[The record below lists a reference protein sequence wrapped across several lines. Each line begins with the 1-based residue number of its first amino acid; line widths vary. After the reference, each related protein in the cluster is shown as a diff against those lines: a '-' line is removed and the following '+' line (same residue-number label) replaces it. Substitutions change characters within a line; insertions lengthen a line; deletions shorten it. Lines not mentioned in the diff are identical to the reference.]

1 LLSAEA
7 VADLNAWA
15 SEMGILGLRAVHTLG
30 VHHNRVLQ
38 DQPEAELLAELR
50 RQLTDPHAP
59 PLLRLEVAR
68 ALRAGGWLDNTVQER
83 LLDPAN
89 PALLRLQAAEAL
101 LDSGPH
107 PRALATIYDVARL
120 PNREIALATAAIVQ
134 RCLNVDL
141 GLPVGQPLPPV
152 NSRHAAEVTRRVMS
166 WAAQAENEPVS
177 GVMGQQSV
185 ASSQ

>member
-1 LLSAEA
+1 MVS
-7 VADLNAWA
+7 DLK
-15 SEMGILGLRAVHTLG
+15 
-30 VHHNRVLQ
+30 
-38 DQPEAELLAELR
+38 
-50 RQLTDPHAP
+50 RQLADPHAP

-68 ALRAGGWLDNTVQER
+68 ALRCGGWLDSAIQEK

-101 LDSGPH
+101 LNGAPH
-107 PRALATIYDVARL
+107 PRALATLYDVARL

-141 GLPVGQPLPPV
+141 GLPCGQPLPPV

-166 WAAQAENEPVS
+166 WACQMENEPVAA
-177 GVMGQQSV
+177 G
-185 ASSQ
+185 